1 MAKRLVPVLVSLLMF
16 GITLS
21 ALGQERALLVE
32 LTFNP
37 VGPEYEDGRLNPFS
51 VKAIR
56 EAMNLLLDRE
66 FIAREIYT
74 RYKETAR
81 PWLFP
86 VSPAFLGTLGL
97 TDLAAELA
105 QKYAYNFEKG
115 KAVIHEE
122 MTKLGAVLRDNV
134 WYYKNAPVKVKVIGR
149 AEDERKPLAEYIAL
163 QLQKLGFE
171 VEYKALSAREA
182 TAMVMSDKPEK
193 GEWDLFTG
201 AWLVSVGQD
210 EEKRFEAFY
219 TPRGLNYPLW
229 QAYKPDPVF
238 DAVARK
244 LANKEY
250 GNQKELK
257 DLVTQALELCL
268 KDSVR
273 IWLIFVPQ

>member
-1 MAKRLVPVLVSLLMF
+1 MGKRLVPVLVSLLMF

-134 WYYKNAPVKVKVIGR
+134 WYYKNAPVKVKVIAAQR
-149 AEDERKPLAEYIAL
+149 MSESLLRSISLSSCKNLAL
-163 QLQKLGFE
+163 RWNTKLYRQG
-171 VEYKALSAREA
+171 K
-182 TAMVMSDKPEK
+182 
-193 GEWDLFTG
+193 
-201 AWLVSVGQD
+201 Q
-210 EEKRFEAFY
+210 
-219 TPRGLNYPLW
+219 
-229 QAYKPDPVF
+229 
-238 DAVARK
+238 
-244 LANKEY
+244 
-250 GNQKELK
+250 
-257 DLVTQALELCL
+257 
-268 KDSVR
+268 
-273 IWLIFVPQ
+273 PQW

>member
-1 MAKRLVPVLVSLLMF
+1 
-16 GITLS
+16 
-21 ALGQERALLVE
+21 
-32 LTFNP
+32 
-37 VGPEYEDGRLNPFS
+37 
-51 VKAIR
+51 
-56 EAMNLLLDRE
+56 
-66 FIAREIYT
+66 
-74 RYKETAR
+74 
-81 PWLFP
+81 
-86 VSPAFLGTLGL
+86 
-97 TDLAAELA
+97 
-105 QKYAYNFEKG
+105 
-115 KAVIHEE
+115 VIHEE

-182 TAMVMSDKPEK
+182 TAMVMLDKPEK
-193 GEWDLFTG
+193 GKWDLFTG